1 MAKFKH
7 HSRLI
12 EESRIISS
20 QAIIEGMILS
30 FSYTSTRA
38 GAVTSDFTPIVL
50 VLYRD
55 RKKGVIEGVNLN
67 YIPITKVKKLFKM
80 IGTRLRSKILTD
92 EKIPG
97 ISTDFTRVQIS
108 SQRRRS
114 NITPEKFK
122 VLLNTVS
129 YKWNGTTKVLQPMS
143 YRWLVQTL
151 KKNPEATLEDIE
163 KIIEPSERALRR
175 ERMSK
180 EGPIAF

>member
-80 IGTRLRSKILTD
+80 
-92 EKIPG
+92 
-97 ISTDFTRVQIS
+97 
-108 SQRRRS
+108 
-114 NITPEKFK
+114 N
-122 VLLNTVS
+122 
-129 YKWNGTTKVLQPMS
+129 
-143 YRWLVQTL
+143 
-151 KKNPEATLEDIE
+151 
-163 KIIEPSERALRR
+163 
-175 ERMSK
+175 
-180 EGPIAF
+180 

>member
-55 RKKGVIEGVNLN
+55 RKTGVIEGVNLN

-114 NITPEKFK
+114 NVTPERFYEKVITEDPIFK
-122 VLLNTVS
+122 SAYRT
-129 YKWNGTTKVLQPMS
+129 YKYEALKNVA
-143 YRWLVQTL
+143 LVDVKEEFL
-151 KKNPEATLEDIE
+151 
-163 KIIEPSERALRR
+163 SEN
-175 ERMSK
+175 
-180 EGPIAF
+180 